1 MSSDIVTYPL
11 NGITYTAEEAAGYHS
26 ARTSGVYCLDED
38 FKVSLSGG
46 GRSVQISPGRAWVHP
61 SRFTGYSII
70 MQAPVT
76 LALPTRTPLCS
87 RIDRVVLRFDRNAR
101 RSYLTVLKSME
112 IFGDTISSSA
122 APRITRNE
130 AVYDLCLAEIRHL
143 AGTNTVPRLTD
154 TRGDESLCGLMRDGV
169 TRIPELTIGTVT
181 TGETASATIENGV
194 LSLVLPNGNGG
205 SSTGGSGL
213 SETSKTLL
221 LSLLENAAYTS
232 PSMQAQLNAL
242 RTEWSSSGGGSGG
255 SDEIPVQSISL
266 SSSALTLNE
275 GESKTLTATVLP
287 ADATNR
293 SVIWTVSPTGIATV
307 VNGTVTAS
315 KAGGCTVTAMA
326 GGKSTSCSVT
336 VKAAAAEAEAALLY
350 TLSSATTTS
359 SADKTCLD
367 TGLQLLA
374 KASTETPQYTI
385 LWEAQ
390 VADNADASTWPNMVN
405 CQTETGSFTNMP
417 GFNGNLN
424 PNTGTLDFAYYKYSF
439 DDARLCDT
447 LEHAKTKTRY
457 AVQLNGAQFRVGSTH
472 CTLSGWKKTGDTVKD
487 VPETLIFGASYTA
500 TGEHTRFLDCT
511 ISQCMVYKGLL
522 SDEKVNEFI
531 NSSSSGGGSDKTP
544 VQSISLSSSA
554 LTLNEGESQTLTVTV
569 LPANATYG
577 ELALNFSPGSF
588 VSNSGV
594 PVKLSQNVYRY
605 TLKALKAGN
614 CTVTATAGGK
624 SASCTVTV
632 EAAETAQ
639 LIYTLPAETELTNG
653 FDTGLKLLEH
663 ASTESPQYT
672 ILVDAK
678 AGDNFDASTWPAF
691 LHCLTETGST
701 ANLPGFNSTSSPL
714 NNKTEFAYYN
724 YGGVT
729 LSDSIEHLKTR
740 TRYVVQLDGN
750 KYRGGST
757 YCPMTE
763 WLTTNG
769 TIVDVPQTFLIG
781 AAQSADGSK
790 KQQFWPGTLYQCKVY
805 KGLLSDNR
813 IKAYINKGW

>member
-38 FKVSLSGG
+38 FKVSLSSGG
-46 GRSVQISPGRAWVHP
+46 KSVWISSGRAWVHP

-70 MQAPVT
+70 MQWPVT
-76 LALPTRTPLCS
+76 LALSTPTLLCS
-87 RIDRVVLRFDRNAR
+87 RIDRVVLRFDRRAR
-101 RSYLTVLKSME
+101 CSYLTVLKGTE
-112 IFGDTISSSA
+112 IFGGTPSSSA
-122 APRITRNE
+122 APQITRNE
-130 AVYDLCLAEIRHL
+130 YVYDLCLAEIRYF
-143 AGTNTVPRLTD
+143 AGTNIIPSLID

-181 TGETASATIENGV
+181 TGETASATIKNGV

-242 RTEWSSSGGGSGG
+242 RTEWSSNGGG
-255 SDEIPVQSISL
+255 SDEIPVQSVSL

-287 ADATNR
+287 ADATNK
-293 SVIWTVSPTGIATV
+293 SVIWTVTPTGIATV

-326 GGKSTSCSVT
+326 GGKSASCTVT
-336 VKAAAAEAEAALLY
+336 VKAAAAEAEATLLY

-390 VADNADASTWPNMVN
+390 VADNADASTWPNMIN
-405 CQTETGSFTNMP
+405 CQTEKGSFTDMP

-457 AVQLNGAQFRVGSTH
+457 AVQLNGAQYRVGSTY

-487 VPETLIFGASYTA
+487 VPETLIFGASYTT

-522 SDEKVNEFI
+522 SDSKLQSYI
-531 NSSSSGGGSDKTP
+531 NGEWGNDAETVP
-544 VQSISLSSSA
+544 VQSVSLSQSA
-554 LTLNEGESQTLTVTV
+554 LTLKRGGSATLTATV
-569 LPANATYG
+569 LPADATNR
-577 ELALNFSPGSF
+577 AVVWTVSPSGYAT
-588 VSNSGV
+588 VSAGKVTAS
-594 PVKLSQNVYRY
+594 
-605 TLKALKAGN
+605 KAGT

-639 LIYTLPAETELTNG
+639 LIYTLPAETELTSG

-740 TRYVVQLDGN
+740 TRYVVQLDGK

-763 WLTTNG
+763 WLTCNG
-769 TIVDVPQTFLIG
+769 TITDVPQTFLIG

-805 KGLLSDNR
+805 KGLLSDEKVNE
-813 IKAYINKGW
+813 YIEKGW